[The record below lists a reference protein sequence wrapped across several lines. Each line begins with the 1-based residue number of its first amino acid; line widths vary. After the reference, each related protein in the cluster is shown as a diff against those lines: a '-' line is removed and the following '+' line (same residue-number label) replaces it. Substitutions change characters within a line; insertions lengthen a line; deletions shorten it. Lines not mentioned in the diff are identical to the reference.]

1 MANDANGD
9 DVEILPKQMLRPN
22 PGKFEEIMRKNGE
35 WGRRGSQ
42 SRRCTEANI
51 CESNAFMVPFMV
63 PNINQRPER
72 TL

>member
-42 SRRCTEANI
+42 SHRYTEASANRMHLLWSRNI
-51 CESNAFMVPFMV
+51 S
-63 PNINQRPER
+63 QRPER